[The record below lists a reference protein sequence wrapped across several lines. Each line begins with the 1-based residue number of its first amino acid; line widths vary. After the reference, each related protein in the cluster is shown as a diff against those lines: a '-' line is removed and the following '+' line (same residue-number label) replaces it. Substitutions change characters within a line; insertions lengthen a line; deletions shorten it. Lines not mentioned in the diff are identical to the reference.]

1 MDFKEGKVM
10 SQLQFKELTQD
21 DLTHVK
27 EIYDYYVL
35 NSTATFHTE
44 PVSVEE
50 LAEYIFI
57 GHSRYKSYLI
67 MWNDKVIGYCYF
79 SYYKKRQAYDRT
91 AEVTLYI
98 RKEFHGNQF
107 GTQTL
112 VFLEDIAS
120 KSGLKN
126 LLGVISGDNLASI
139 KLFEKC
145 GYTKCAHFK
154 RVGEKFGKILDVV
167 VYQKEL
173 QQTSEN

>member
-1 MDFKEGKVM
+1 M
-10 SQLQFKELTQD
+10 SQLHFKELIQA
-21 DLTHVK
+21 DLNHVK

-44 PVSVEE
+44 PVSIDE
-50 LAEYIFI
+50 LAEHIYIN
-57 GHSRYKSYLI
+57 HPRYKSYLI
-67 MWNDKVIGYCYF
+67 MWENQIIGYCYF

-98 RKEFHGNQF
+98 RKEFHGKQL

-112 VFLEDIAS
+112 NFLEEVAS
-120 KSGLKN
+120 KCGLKN
-126 LLGVISGDNLASI
+126 LLGVISGDNVASI
-139 KLFEKC
+139 RLFEKC
-145 GYTKCAHFK
+145 GYFKCAHFI

-173 QQTSEN
+173 Q